1 MIKLLIIEQ
10 HCVDAIMSF
19 HYFGVYKHAIHKV
32 IKSIASL
39 TSVLLKHR
47 NEQHGSHAWN
57 DAIINQS
64 YIAYLRAGLPIGDSE
79 LVLQRGS
86 LPSDIA
92 LQGRSIE
99 SKNGVSMGRCGVR
112 TSKN

>member
-1 MIKLLIIEQ
+1 
-10 HCVDAIMSF
+10 MSF

-39 TSVLLKHR
+39 TSVLLKHW

-64 YIAYLRAGLPIGDSE
+64 YIANLRAGLP
-79 LVLQRGS
+79 
-86 LPSDIA
+86 LPSSCCKVEA
-92 LQGRSIE
+92 CLPRSHYKGE
-99 SKNGVSMGRCGVR
+99 NSSPNGVSMGRCGVR
-112 TSKN
+112 TSKNRKNIFG